1 MTELLKVG
9 LTLSRD
15 VPADSAHRVSV
26 CFCQKTPPP
35 SVLCH
40 TPACLRAFY
49 LYECVAY
56 RRAAAASMWMMG
68 LSASFQVDLRFI
80 VLALLRCRGN
90 KSTLSGQAR
99 GILISFFPTIEKFM
113 LQLNSASY
121 QV

>member
-1 MTELLKVG
+1 
-9 LTLSRD
+9 
-15 VPADSAHRVSV
+15 
-26 CFCQKTPPP
+26 
-35 SVLCH
+35 
-40 TPACLRAFY
+40 
-49 LYECVAY
+49 
-56 RRAAAASMWMMG
+56 
-68 LSASFQVDLRFI
+68 LRFF